1 MKKEGW
7 RRPAELENRD
17 KTEVQQPTQVTG
29 EQQRKSIEWTTEMK
43 IVLVMLDED
52 ERAKGRG
59 FMKRVKDRWDMKYPE
74 HESASWQELSD
85 NAARFKKD
93 PEIKNLILVRRREG
107 VQVAEVAIENNPEE
121 EGNIVEP
128 VVNKDEEE
136 QVAVDVE
143 VVENVLINNDEKL
156 SKKNKELER
165 YFQSELENLN
175 HSTLLHMEPREKL
188 PKVKMSDEIE
198 ERANKILY
206 LYLPSADTIPEI
218 TDIVYVMGKAIGY
231 ATGIK
236 PKEGNEN
243 RPKKAQCGNRRERKL
258 KAEMKELRQDVAR
271 AGNEL
276 HRRKH
281 QRKSTK
287 KEKRILK
294 ELRTKMN
301 GKEATS
307 KNLRIVKEQWL
318 DKRRYKK
325 KLEKYIEKRNRKKHN
340 ILFQR
345 DQKGFFRTLE
355 AVEKRKGE
363 IPEMGAKR
371 ANTNYAVDER
381 GES

>member
-74 HESASWQELSD
+74 HESASWQELRD

-93 PEIKNLILVRRREG
+93 PEIKNLILVRRREE

-175 HSTLLHMEPREKL
+175 HSTLLHMEPTEKL

-258 KAEMKELRQDVAR
+258 KAEMKELRQDVTR

-294 ELRTKMN
+294 ELRTKIN

-318 DKRRYKK
+318 DKLRYKK
-325 KLEKYIEKRNRKKHN
+325 EKLEK
-340 ILFQR
+340 
-345 DQKGFFRTLE
+345 
-355 AVEKRKGE
+355 
-363 IPEMGAKR
+363 
-371 ANTNYAVDER
+371 
-381 GES
+381 